1 MTTTAIIM
9 MLVAILVVWGGLTVA
24 VVYLLRN
31 PLQED
36 AGGDYS
42 DEPESHHL

>member
-1 MTTTAIIM
+1 MTITAIVM
-9 MLVAILVVWGGLTVA
+9 MLVAILVVWGGLALA

-36 AGGDYS
+36 AGGDYL